1 MYDIQIYILLLNKY
15 TNTKIHQKQHIE
27 NLGGLNFYIKNSVPD
42 NGMHSM
48 VNSIYTRIVSAQ
60 IVSSQIALKLI
71 YTNHVSTDSLNVKVK
86 HKSNGAVK
94 EREEHRPGWEEKGL
108 WI

>member
-1 MYDIQIYILLLNKY
+1 
-15 TNTKIHQKQHIE
+15 
-27 NLGGLNFYIKNSVPD
+27 
-42 NGMHSM
+42 M

-86 HKSNGAVK
+86 DKSNGAVK

-108 WI
+108 WILEKLGRGCTVAQNRGG

>member
-1 MYDIQIYILLLNKY
+1 
-15 TNTKIHQKQHIE
+15 
-27 NLGGLNFYIKNSVPD
+27 
-42 NGMHSM
+42 M

-108 WI
+108 WIKDKFNIYFLKNGNAINLSTHDGKLRIFGPPS

>member
-1 MYDIQIYILLLNKY
+1 
-15 TNTKIHQKQHIE
+15 
-27 NLGGLNFYIKNSVPD
+27 
-42 NGMHSM
+42 M

-108 WI
+108 WILEMLKIYFFYKEWPLEPGY